1 MASIMPT
8 AQDVDSKVTW
18 SQAKSL
24 AERIKAR
31 HPNTDCVY
39 GIPRGGIAVAG
50 FVDLPMFDL
59 PLHNPTPL
67 MIAEHAAAQ
76 GRNVLIVDDIV
87 DSGKTAEQ
95 YMGLGFEFDSL
106 FRKPHSPA
114 MLAPEAIETTNWIEF
129 PWEVNETG
137 PEDAVRR
144 LLEYVGEDPT
154 REGLLDTPKRVVKA
168 FREMTEG
175 LLIDPR
181 SCLGTVFNETSD
193 EMVVVRGIRF
203 SSMCEHH
210 LLPFTGTAAVGYVP
224 DNKVVGLS
232 KIPRLVEA
240 YAKRPQV
247 QERMTNQI
255 SNTLIEVLKPL
266 GVGVVVK
273 AHHSC
278 MGCRGVRQ
286 PDAEMITSSMLG
298 CMREDPSSREELLR
312 FI

>member
-1 MASIMPT
+1 MENFVPT
-8 AQDVDSKVTW
+8 AQDVGGQVTW
-18 SQAKSL
+18 SRVKLL
-24 AERIKAR
+24 ADKIRKR
-31 HPNTDCVY
+31 HPDVDCVY
-39 GIPRGGIAVAG
+39 GIPRGGIPVAG
-50 FVDLPMFDL
+50 MLDLPYLITPF
-59 PLHNPTPL
+59 HNPTPQV
-67 MIAEHAAAQ
+67 IAGEAANQ
-76 GRNVLIVDDIV
+76 GKRCLVVDDIV
-87 DSGKTAEQ
+87 DSGSTAEQ
-95 YMGLGFEFDSL
+95 YMGHGLEFDAL
-106 FRKPHSPA
+106 FRKPHSPR
-114 MLAPEAIETTNWIEF
+114 MFAPSAEETSEWITF
-129 PWEVNETG
+129 PWEVAETG

-168 FREMTEG
+168 FREMTCG
-175 LLIDPR
+175 LQMEPA
-181 SCLGTVFNETSD
+181 SVLGTVFNETSD
-193 EMVVVRGIRF
+193 EMVVVKGIRF

-232 KIPRLVEA
+232 KIPRLVEVF
-240 YAKRPQV
+240 AKRPQV

-255 SNTLIEVLKPL
+255 SQTLIDVLKPL

-298 CMREDPSSREELLR
+298 CMREDPASRHELLR
-312 FI
+312 LM